1 MSVTHRSDN
10 NNNSSINNS
19 SDQKQEIPSLRL
31 PIKKVGSSSSS
42 DERKFPSPTEQTNN
56 ILSSTYGKTNKQQS
70 PTAFVTV
77 PASRDLLTSSSLL
90 ADLGACEAQQ
100 EVEPY
105 FSLKNLIP
113 SEEQNYLRKI
123 YELEKETEVSLTY
136 LCTFVEKFAL
146 RDLKMPGL
154 IKREFKAQY
163 ARPHTTKKDV
173 LLLLTVDNNL
183 LVVESLASDF
193 FKTPICFIKG
203 YRSKAIS

>member
-1 MSVTHRSDN
+1 
-10 NNNSSINNS
+10 
-19 SDQKQEIPSLRL
+19 
-31 PIKKVGSSSSS
+31 
-42 DERKFPSPTEQTNN
+42 
-56 ILSSTYGKTNKQQS
+56 
-70 PTAFVTV
+70 
-77 PASRDLLTSSSLL
+77 
-90 ADLGACEAQQ
+90 
-100 EVEPY
+100 VEPY

-163 ARPHTTKKDV
+163 ARPHTAKKDV

-203 YRSKAIS
+203 YRSKAVSQGTSVIVTEIKNVIFRTKKVYSFFFDYSSD